1 MPTLL
6 IKNIKSLVQVNQQPV
21 RGVQMNTVPSI
32 ENAWLFI
39 KDGFIHSFGSMN
51 DGLPELHPETIKDA
65 SGRLILP
72 AFCDSHTHIV
82 YAGSREGEFNDRLR
96 GLTYQEIAARGGG
109 ILNSAD
115 RLRDASEDEL
125 LEQALHRIDEVTS
138 FGTGAIEIKSGYGL
152 STESELKMLRVI
164 KKIKTLIP
172 QIVKSTFLGAHA
184 VPKDYTG
191 KKEDYIK
198 LILEEMLPAIAAENL
213 ADYCDVFCE
222 ENYFTQ
228 DETVLILNTAK
239 QYNIQPKVHA
249 NQLSRSGGVQ
259 AAVNVNA
266 VSADHLEFLEEEE
279 LNALASSN
287 VIPTLLPGAQFF
299 LQLPAPPA
307 RKMIDKN
314 LCVAVASDFNPGS
327 SPTGNMQLMMSLC
340 CILYKM
346 TPEEA
351 LNAVTIN
358 SAAAMN
364 ADHEAGSIAIGKRA
378 NIIITKKISSLSFLP
393 YSFGSNLMEE
403 LILNGETVK
412 RNI

>member
-1 MPTLL
+1 MSTLL
-6 IKNIKSLVQVNQQPV
+6 IKNIKSLLQVNQQPV
-21 RGVQMNTVPSI
+21 RGVQMNTVPAI
-32 ENAWLFI
+32 DDAWLYI
-39 KDGFIHSFGSMN
+39 KDGLIHSFGSMH
-51 DGLPELHPETIKDA
+51 DGLPDVHPERIKDA

-109 ILNSAD
+109 ILNSAA
-115 RLRDASEDEL
+115 RLRHASEDEL
-125 LEQALHRIDEVTS
+125 LEQALQRIDEVTS

-164 KKIKTLIP
+164 KKIKSLVP
-172 QIVKSTFLGAHA
+172 LIVKSTFLGAHA
-184 VPKDYTG
+184 VPKEYAG

-228 DETVLILNTAK
+228 EETELILNTAK

-259 AAVNVNA
+259 AAVNVKA
-266 VSADHLEFLEEEE
+266 VSADHLEYLEEEE
-279 LNALASSN
+279 LNAFASSK
-287 VIPTLLPGAQFF
+287 VIPTILPGAQFF

-314 LCVAVASDFNPGS
+314 LCVAAASDYNPGS

-378 NIIITKKISSLSFLP
+378 NIIITKKIASLSFMP
-393 YSFGSNLMEE
+393 YSFGSNLLEE

>member
-164 KKIKTLIP
+164 KKIKTLVP

>member
-51 DGLPELHPETIKDA
+51 DGLPELHPETIKDG

-109 ILNSAD
+109 ILNSAA

-164 KKIKTLIP
+164 KKIKTLVP

-228 DETVLILNTAK
+228 DETELILNTAK

-351 LNAVTIN
+351 LNP
-358 SAAAMN
+358 
-364 ADHEAGSIAIGKRA
+364 K
-378 NIIITKKISSLSFLP
+378 SSCCPLK
-393 YSFGSNLMEE
+393 
-403 LILNGETVK
+403 LNW
-412 RNI
+412 

>member
-51 DGLPELHPETIKDA
+51 DGLPELHPETIKDG

-109 ILNSAD
+109 ILNSAA

-164 KKIKTLIP
+164 KKIKTLVP